1 MTIAYGTSAEVRTRP
16 RPTIVRCM
24 TIASTMPSTS
34 SKTALTTVMNIVTP
48 NAVHQIGLDSTVT

>member
-1 MTIAYGTSAEVRTRP
+1 MRTSP

-24 TIASTMPSTS
+24 MIARTMPSTS
-34 SKTALTTVMNIVTP
+34 SRNALTMVMNMVTP